1 MESGKHRKTRIVENS
16 MEEENIQS
24 FFLKHGGEVISLAL
38 NLIRKL
44 DAREIL
50 GLHKS
55 MEVVCIEVAFNI
67 R

>member
-1 MESGKHRKTRIVENS
+1 MESGKHRKTWIVENS
-16 MEEENIQS
+16 TEEENIQS
-24 FFLKHGGEVISLAL
+24 FFLKCGGEVISLAL

-44 DAREIL
+44 DARKIL